1 MLYYFNC
8 LKIFN
13 LGFRWWKPFT
23 TIFRGL
29 VHRADTYNLKLKEF
43 IKKLTCKKHVFKVY
57 ILLFRLSHMGPSQAR
72 PLPRLLLPIAVN
84 FKSNNNHFKRD
95 LSITNIFYF
104 PTFFCENIVI
114 VLTFKVAF
122 PSPASPQR
130 SLTSYF
136 FTLSNNLTFFVANL
150 HHFFPWQVIVCSLF
164 FHSPGNS

>member
-43 IKKLTCKKHVFKVY
+43 NKKITCKKHVFKVY

-95 LSITNIFYF
+95 LSIHILFPNIFLWKHCYSVDF
-104 PTFFCENIVI
+104 QSCFSQPR
-114 VLTFKVAF
+114 L
-122 PSPASPQR
+122 SPA
-130 SLTSYF
+130 LFNKLLFYF
-136 FTLSNNLTFFVANL
+136 K
-150 HHFFPWQVIVCSLF
+150 Q
-164 FHSPGNS
+164 